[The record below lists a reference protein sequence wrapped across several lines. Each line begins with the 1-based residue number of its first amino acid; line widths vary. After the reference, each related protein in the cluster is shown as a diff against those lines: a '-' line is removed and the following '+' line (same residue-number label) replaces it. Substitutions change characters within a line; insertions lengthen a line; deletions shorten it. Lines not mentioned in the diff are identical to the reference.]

1 MDALVQ
7 QLRERLSGRPSRAVN
22 LPGVTLRESAVLVPL
37 LRRAGEPHLIFTRR
51 PETLRQHAGQISFPG
66 GSRDPED
73 STPLHTALRE
83 AEEEIG
89 IPRDRVEVLGALD
102 ELPTITQFRILP
114 FVGVVPEDVQYRANP
129 DEIAEIIEVPL
140 RALLDPSIHRVERHV
155 VLGRDREVYF
165 FDYGPH
171 TIWGATARIVR
182 NLFEVAAE
190 LPAFAALRG
199 R

>member
-1 MDALVQ
+1 
-7 QLRERLSGRPSRAVN
+7 
-22 LPGVTLRESAVLVPL
+22 LVPL
-37 LRRAGEPHLIFTRR
+37 VARRGEPHLVFTKR

-73 STPLHTALRE
+73 QTPLHTALRE

-102 ELPTITQFRILP
+102 ELPTITRFRILP
-114 FVGVVPEDVQYRANP
+114 FVGVIPAELPYRASP

-140 RALLDPSIHRVERHV
+140 SALLDPSIHRVERHV
-155 VLGRDREVYF
+155 VLGKDREVYF
-165 FDYGPH
+165 FDHGPH

-182 NLFEVAAE
+182 NLFEAAAG
-190 LPAFAALRG
+190 LPAFTALRK